1 MVNKKILFISFSII
15 LILLVSPIV
24 HASFLDDILI
34 WLGLKEI
41 PQEII
46 RTASTD
52 TYIAPDGTTT
62 LIIGSTNYLDRAT
75 GKYEPYDWN
84 KETKFYS
91 DDNSL
96 YIEWLDK
103 KVVLDFY
110 ILDKNNNT
118 IFLKDLSAEEKT
130 NLNLKTFISKLNNK
144 YIYNHTTTKNSLYL
158 PNGIG
163 YKIIT
168 TNTECNPNGNTL
180 ICDEQILDFSEA
192 INKQHLKVD
201 IKDNDIKI
209 KPINYSYLVKNS
221 DNKTFK
227 NLSYVSTISFIDP
240 DLTVSGAITMCGLNN
255 SYTNIVVESGGVINV
270 CPYNGTIYSGDCSIQ
285 GDTGCL
291 NLSVTTLT
299 VKSGGLINL
308 SLAGWRGSEGIGKG
322 TDSSSYGGGGAYG
335 GIGGTSNSDVAG
347 GSVYGNVTNVTTRG
361 SGGGGGYSGDQGG
374 HGAAFLKVNA
384 VNYINITG
392 KIEANGGSGHG
403 GGSGDGYGG
412 GGSGGGIYLATN
424 YLQGSGNIH
433 AEGGKGCCGGGGTY
447 SGGGGGGRI
456 YVEYCNNSSSSIDF
470 NVTRGYSDPTK
481 TMSTSGT
488 INQTYIATLC
498 PAPNGVPII
507 SESSFYRANIW
518 TTQNVNMSVKCLDNE
533 SVNLELNFTWFKNNV
548 LVYTRNVTALN
559 DTVYARGLNY
569 NNYTFGDLINVT
581 VDCWDGA
588 DRSSSI
594 MDSTTVTENEPPV
607 PSIISPADSYTTS
620 NRTMGI
626 NCSATDNVNIS
637 TFRVYGNWTGSFTP
651 NITILNGGISNSTTF
666 NIINLPFG
674 LFKYTCWVNDTSNN
688 VAFATENRT
697 FTSTDIY
704 YPNLTLIKPH
714 AIYVDDEPIEI
725 KYIARDDNA
734 MGVCKYSLD
743 NFITNTTLTCGNNDT
758 INLPA
763 KDYELK
769 FFASDLFGYINTTS
783 RNFTIFNLSA
793 IAYANNNTETNTS
806 NFFINISK
814 GTGNISNITFTYNN
828 TLYGTGFTNAIST
841 SNGQTNLTW
850 LKSLILPF
858 VSSTASNQTQN
869 EFIFNFTLEFN
880 GEFNKT
886 NTSIMPQ
893 TINRMLLYSPCIKNN
908 QAVNYTLKD
917 EETGFIINA
926 TINNISIEES
936 YYIYLTDP
944 NLTRHY
950 NFNRNATKFYD
961 TGNWSLCISLAWLN
975 AKINSVIQYGATGYN
990 TKFFAVNNL
999 SISNETNIT
1008 TLYLLS
1014 SLVGTNINIFVTD
1027 TINNPLPDYIVETRR
1042 YMIGEDQYILVES
1055 KVTDFNGQT
1064 QELLK
1069 LNTVYYKFT
1078 IKNPSGAVVYDSG
1091 NMFVTDTSLYF
1102 KISLLPSPFIPIIP
1116 LQSLTRSLTWSNA
1129 TRKVTLTWD
1138 DDNDLLSEICLQTYR
1153 YEMANIS
1160 KINEQCSSSSSGT
1173 LNYTIAPSITGYY
1186 QARAIGTANEDD
1198 LIYPLETLDID
1209 LRTGKDIYGLDG
1221 VFASLL
1227 VIGTMAGIG
1236 AFTGSLVATL
1246 ALTGLGLFIVSI
1258 MGYLSVSASAII
1270 GLIIVMIILS
1280 VKLKW

>member
-34 WLGLKEI
+34 WLGLKEM

-46 RTASTD
+46 RTSSTD
-52 TYIAPDGTTT
+52 TYLQTDGT
-62 LIIGSTNYLDRAT
+62 LKLVVGSTNYLDRAT

-110 ILDKNNNT
+110 IIDKTNKT
-118 IFLKDLSAEEKT
+118 VFLKDLSSLEKA

-144 YIYNHTTTKNSLYL
+144 YIYNHTTTKDSLYL
-158 PNGIG
+158 PNGLG
-163 YKIIT
+163 YKIT
-168 TNTECNPNGNTL
+168 ATNAECKSEKNKL
-180 ICDEQILDFSEA
+180 VCDEQILDFSEA
-192 INKQHLKVD
+192 ISKQHLKVD
-201 IKDNDIKI
+201 IENNDIKI
-209 KPINYSYLVKNS
+209 LPKNYSVKDIN
-221 DNKTFK
+221 NKT
-227 NLSYVSTISFIDP
+227 LSYISDISFIDP
-240 DLTVSGAITMCGLNN
+240 DLTLSTSITMCNLNDT
-255 SYTNIVVESGGVINV
+255 YDNIIIQSGGIINI
-270 CPYNGTIYSGDCSIQ
+270 CEYDGTNGYG
-285 GDTGCL
+285 
-291 NLSVTTLT
+291 TLT
-299 VKSGGLINL
+299 LLVANLTIDNNGKIN
-308 SLAGWRGSEGIGKG
+308 GIGKG
-322 TDSSSYGGGGAYG
+322 FRGSTTQGVASEGCGGAGAGAGGYAGGGGGYG
-335 GIGGTSNSDVAG
+335 GIGGTGAGSPGGTG
-347 GSVYGNVTNVTTRG
+347 GSACGSATNVTNMGYGGAPGG
-361 SGGGGGYSGDQGG
+361 SGGTASDGGGYLSI
-374 HGAAFLKVNA
+374 NA
-384 VNYINITG
+384 SYSINITG
-392 KIEANGGSGHG
+392 NITVSGLNGVSGA
-403 GGSGDGYGG
+403 SWGYGA
-412 GGSGGGIYLATN
+412 GSGGGIALFTKNLY
-424 YLQGSGNIH
+424 
-433 AEGGKGCCGGGGTY
+433 GKGIVNASGGSATAGTNKGGGGA
-447 SGGGGGGRI
+447 GGREYIRYCDNSTASII
-456 YVEYCNNSSSSIDF
+456 YDVLGGTNTTGGAIGGIGSISQIKRSDCDTTNPILTPSRPANAETF
-470 NVTRGYSDPTK
+470 TTIPIRFEANTTDDTSLENVSLIANWTTPAWAINE
-481 TMSTSGT
+481 TMSLTGQTANTTNWDINLANGNYTYNFIACDTASNCASGT
-488 INQTYIATLC
+488 NRTLK
-498 PAPNGVPII
+498 VD
-507 SESSFYRANIW
+507 R
-518 TTQNVNMSVKCLDNE
+518 
-533 SVNLELNFTWFKNNV
+533 
-548 LVYTRNVTALN
+548 
-559 DTVYARGLNY
+559 
-569 NNYTFGDLINVT
+569 DLI
-581 VDCWDGA
+581 
-588 DRSSSI
+588 
-594 MDSTTVTENEPPV
+594 PPV
-607 PSIISPADSYTTS
+607 LSIISPIDGYTTT
-620 NRTMGI
+620 NRQIGI
-626 NCSATDNVNIS
+626 NCSATDNINIS
-637 TFRVYGNWTGSFTP
+637 TFRVYGNWTGSFIL
-651 NITILNGGISNSTTF
+651 NVTILNGGTSNSTIL
-666 NIINLPFG
+666 NITNLPFG

-714 AIYVDDEPIEI
+714 AIYVDDEPIEV

-769 FFASDLFGYINTTS
+769 FFASDLFGNINTTS

-917 EETGFIINA
+917 EETGIIINA

-936 YYIYLTDP
+936 YYIYLTDT

-961 TGNWSLCISLAWLN
+961 TGNWSLCISPAWLN

-1153 YEMANIS
+1153 YEMSNIS

-1186 QARAIGTANEDD
+1186 QARAIGKANEDD